1 MIRFCT
7 LGGLDLRDS
16 EGRELRPVLTQ
27 SKRAALL
34 AYLALADS
42 SGFRRR
48 DTVVSMFWPESDDLH
63 ARAALRQ
70 GVRFLRRA
78 MGDGVV
84 VSRGEEEIGIDGR
97 EMWLDAIA
105 FERAAQDGRHAEA
118 LELYRGPFLDGV
130 HVSDASPELERWME
144 AMRARY
150 SRLAAA
156 TAWSSAESHRQQGD
170 HVSASKLA
178 HRGYQASPDDEASLR
193 RLVSFL
199 DDLGD
204 RSGALAAYDTFAR
217 RLSDDGE
224 MEPAPETIAVAQAI
238 RARTTRSPEFVAPAD
253 ALAAP
258 IVDTKPAPPAQ
269 RGLLSRGNAW
279 LAGIVALLTVI
290 GVTIVT
296 GNRTDTR
303 SRVEA
308 VPPSTP
314 SAGKARNPEA
324 TNEYV
329 QGRYWW
335 NKRGPGLVKSIG
347 FFTRALDADPTFA
360 GAYSG
365 MGDAYVQLGYG
376 SVLAP
381 ADAFPKARAAAQRAL
396 DLDPALAEPHATL
409 AFVHMYYDWDWKG
422 AEREFRRA
430 LDLDPTYATA
440 HEWYGLF
447 LTAMG
452 RFDEAIAQER
462 EAQRLDAL
470 SIAVAGTAAWVLY
483 YSGQNDAA
491 RNELRIVLRQDSAF
505 WLGHL
510 YLGRVEEAAG
520 DYDRALAEYEAT
532 GPLREWV
539 PTLAAKG
546 HLLGVAN
553 RRAEAEAILA
563 RLDSMSRRQYV
574 TAYGVALVYAALGD
588 KDRAFASLKR
598 GVQERTHWMVWLN
611 RDPRWR
617 SLRADPRFA
626 SLVREV
632 GLPD

>member
-1 MIRFCT
+1 MIRFFT

-16 EGRELRPVLTQ
+16 EDRELRPVLTQ
-27 SKRAALL
+27 AKRAVLL

-48 DTVVSMFWPESDDLH
+48 DTIVSMFWPESDDSH

-78 MGDGVV
+78 IGDDVV

-97 EMWLDAIA
+97 KMWLDGTA
-105 FERAAQDGRHAEA
+105 FERAAQEGRHAEA

-130 HVSDASPELERWME
+130 HVSDASPELAHWME
-144 AMRARY
+144 ATRARY

-156 TAWSSAESHRQQGD
+156 TAWSAAESHRQQGD
-170 HVSASKLA
+170 HVAASKFA
-178 HRGYQASPDDEASLR
+178 HRGYETSPDDEASLR

-199 DDLGD
+199 DNSGD
-204 RSGALAAYDTFAR
+204 RSGALATYEAFAR
-217 RLSDDGE
+217 RLNDDGD

-238 RARTTRSPEFVAPAD
+238 RARTTRSPEFFSPAD
-253 ALAAP
+253 APAAP
-258 IVDTKPAPPAQ
+258 IVDTKPAAPAQ
-269 RGLLSRGNAW
+269 RVFLSRRTASLGGALVL
-279 LAGIVALLTVI
+279 LAII
-290 GVTIVT
+290 GVAVAE
-296 GNRTDTR
+296 GSRTDTR
-303 SRVEA
+303 SPAAAASPTALSSE
-308 VPPSTP
+308 
-314 SAGKARNPEA
+314 KARNPRA

-335 NKRGPGLVKSIG
+335 NKRGPGLLKSIG
-347 FFTRALDADPTFA
+347 FFSRALDADPTFA
-360 GAYSG
+360 EAYSG
-365 MGDAYVQLGYG
+365 IGDAYVQLGYA
-376 SVLAP
+376 SALAP

-396 DLDPALAEPHATL
+396 DLDSTLAEPHATL
-409 AFVHMYYDWDWKG
+409 AFVHMYYDWDWMG
-422 AEREFRRA
+422 TEREFRRA
-430 LDLDPTYATA
+430 IELDSTYATA
-440 HEWYGLF
+440 YEWYGLF
-447 LTAMG
+447 LAAMG
-452 RFDEAIAQER
+452 RFDEANARER

-470 SIAVAGTAAWVLY
+470 SIAVAGTAAWVDY
-483 YSGQNDAA
+483 YSGHDDAA
-491 RNELRIVLRQDSAF
+491 KTELRIILREDSAF
-505 WLGHL
+505 WLGHF

-520 DYDRALAEYEAT
+520 DYDRALAEYGAT

-546 HLLGVAN
+546 HLLGAMN
-553 RRAEAEAILA
+553 RRAEAEVILA

-574 TAYGVALVYAALGD
+574 TAYGVALVYEALGD
-588 KDRAFASLKR
+588 RDRAFAALER

-617 SLRADPRFA
+617 SLRGDPRFA
-626 SLVREV
+626 SLVKEV